1 MKHSYPTLFR
11 RHAMVAGIL
20 GLFSSTAAQAI
31 EVQAGDWKFTANG
44 NVNVHYIHSSCESH
58 PDAIVTIGS
67 ACAVDG
73 GGEKNVSSVSN
84 GLLPAALVFGV
95 STTQDGY
102 DITGTF
108 GFYPGISTNDGGSPN
123 LQSGASNVALGT
135 TGLDV
140 RQVFMTFGNKD
151 IGTFSLGRNFG
162 LFGFDAII
170 NDMTLPGVGVGGAM
184 STGAPA
190 NTSLGGIG
198 FGYVYT
204 DTLAQMNYTT
214 PSVLGGLTLTVGIF
228 DPIEPLFQTGATA
241 EGQPGFHGKLAYK
254 AGDLYFSSSFIT
266 QTQHLPTGDDYRS
279 TGVDVAAKAKFGD
292 LDLLGSY
299 YFGSGL
305 GTTALFV
312 LSDDGLGNKRDSDG
326 YLLQGTYT
334 INKTKLGV
342 NYGVSKLDFAGS
354 ADRAT
359 TPNLLEKNS
368 KVTGGVYHSLTKNL
382 TLLAEFSDVTTKA
395 HDGGKNS
402 SNNFNVGAFLSF

>member
-1 MKHSYPTLFR
+1 
-11 RHAMVAGIL
+11 
-20 GLFSSTAAQAI
+20 
-31 EVQAGDWKFTANG
+31 
-44 NVNVHYIHSSCESH
+44 
-58 PDAIVTIGS
+58 
-67 ACAVDG
+67 
-73 GGEKNVSSVSN
+73 
-84 GLLPAALVFGV
+84 
-95 STTQDGY
+95 
-102 DITGTF
+102 
-108 GFYPGISTNDGGSPN
+108 
-123 LQSGASNVALGT
+123 
-135 TGLDV
+135 
-140 RQVFMTFGNKD
+140 MTFGNKD

-190 NTSLGGIG
+190 NTSLGSIG
-198 FGYVYT
+198 FGYIYT

-214 PSVLGGLTLTVGIF
+214 PSVLGGLTLTLGIF

-266 QTQHLPTGDDYRS
+266 QTQHLPSGDDYRS
-279 TGVDVAAKAKFGD
+279 SGVDFAAKAKFGN

-305 GTTALFV
+305 GTTGLFV

-334 INKTKLGV
+334 INKTKLGL

-354 ADRAT
+354 ADRAAV
-359 TPNLLEKNS
+359 PNLLEKNS

-402 SNNFNVGAFLSF
+402 SSNFNVGAFLSF